1 MQVNTREDE
10 FLMRLND
17 AFLSCDMPVELQDFL
32 ENNVEKLYRDYDFD
46 DPYDNEIFG
55 NKVAQISDMIEQQ
68 KSIETPDAAKF
79 LKRVLL
85 TLRTK
90 Y

>member
-1 MQVNTREDE
+1 MQKIVLCATFKVGDVQVNTREDE

-55 NKVAQISDMIEQQ
+55 NKVAPNIRYD
-68 KSIETPDAAKF
+68 
-79 LKRVLL
+79 
-85 TLRTK
+85 
-90 Y
+90 